1 MKSRVFITGGSGLLA
16 LNWAMTIKDQ
26 KEVILGI
33 HNREINIHGF
43 KTKRVDLESVADL
56 IRELEIMQP
65 DIVIHT
71 AGLTNV
77 EQCEAAPELAKHIN
91 IKLAKNVAKACA
103 RLKLPLV
110 HISTDHLFNGLV
122 AFVDEAHPMSPFNVY
137 GKTKA
142 EAEHQVLAAYPET
155 LVVRT
160 NFYGW
165 GTSYRQSFSD
175 TVIKNLR
182 AGKELTLFKD
192 VTYTPALAEV
202 VTKSVHD
209 LIRLKAAGIFHVV
222 GDERLSKHEFGLK
235 IAKEFNLNANLIKSG
250 CITDRTSLVRRPHDM
265 SLSNQKAKNFLGINF
280 GGVDEHIALLH
291 QQEKNGLAQ
300 ELIKL

>member
-16 LNWAMTIKDQ
+16 LNWAMTIRGQ
-26 KEVILGI
+26 SEVILGI
-33 HNREINIHGF
+33 HDREINILGF
-43 KTKRVDLESVADL
+43 RAKRVDLESVVHL
-56 IRELEIMQP
+56 ISELEIMQP

-77 EQCEAAPELAKHIN
+77 EQCETDPELAKHIN
-91 IKLAKNVAKACA
+91 VKLAANVAKACEK
-103 RLKLPLV
+103 LKIPLV
-110 HISTDHLFNGLV
+110 HISTDHLFNGLA
-122 AFVDEAHPMSPFNVY
+122 AFVDEAHPISPVNVY

-142 EAEHQVLAAYPET
+142 EAEHQVLDAYPEA

-165 GTSYRQSFSD
+165 GTSYRRSFSD
-175 TVIKNLR
+175 TVIQELR

-192 VTYTPALAEV
+192 VTYTPILAEA
-202 VTKSVHD
+202 VTKSIHD
-209 LIRLKAAGIFHVV
+209 LIHLKANGIFHIV
-222 GDERLSKHEFGLK
+222 GDDRLSKHEFGLK
-235 IAKEFNLNANLIKSG
+235 LVNEFSLNANLIKSG
-250 CITDRTSLVRRPHDM
+250 YITDRALLIRRPHDM
-265 SLSNQKAKNFLGINF
+265 SLSNQKAKNFLGRNL
-280 GGVDEHIALLH
+280 GGVDEHIARLY

>member
-16 LNWAMTIKDQ
+16 LNWAMKIKDQ
-26 KEVILGI
+26 SEVILGI
-33 HNREINIHGF
+33 HDREINIPGF
-43 KTKRVDLESVADL
+43 KAKRVNLESVADL
-56 IRELEIMQP
+56 IRDLEIMQP

-77 EQCEAAPELAKHIN
+77 EQCEADPELAKHIN
-91 IKLAKNVAKACA
+91 VKLATNVAKACA
-103 RLKLPLV
+103 KLKLPLV
-110 HISTDHLFNGLV
+110 QVSTDHLFNGLV
-122 AFVDEAHPMSPFNVY
+122 AFVDEAHPISPVNIY

-142 EAEHQVLAAYPET
+142 EAEHQVLDAYPEA

-165 GTSYRQSFSD
+165 GTSYRRSFSD
-175 TVIKNLR
+175 TVIQELR

-192 VTYTPALAEV
+192 VTYTPILAEA

-209 LIRLKAAGIFHVV
+209 LINLKAAGIFHIV
-222 GDERLSKHEFGLK
+222 GDDRLSKHEFGLK
-235 IAKEFNLNANLIKSG
+235 LANEFNLNANLIKSG
-250 CITDRTSLVRRPHDM
+250 CITDRTSLIRRPHDM
-265 SLSNQKAKNFLGINF
+265 SLSNQKAKNLLGRNL

-291 QQEKNGLAQ
+291 QQEKNGLAR